1 MKKILLIAAVSL
13 FSMTAFAQKF
23 AHVNFQELVQL
34 MPEADQARA
43 TLSEAQ
49 KNAQETYQTMVEEF
63 NSKYSKYQQGVSSY
77 TQATRKA
84 KEDELSE
91 IQRRIQE
98 FQQNVQAELAEQ
110 QEQLFAPIYKK
121 AQDKINELATKA
133 GYIYV
138 FDKGSVHYL
147 DPAQSVDLTPIARK
161 ELGVAEGRTLETLQA
176 ELQAQAQAA
185 QAAQQ

>member
-13 FSMTAFAQKF
+13 FGMTAFAQPKF

-43 TLSEAQ
+43 TITEAQ
-49 KNAQETYQTMVEEF
+49 KNAQDTYQAMVEEF
-63 NSKYSKYQQGVSSY
+63 NTKYSKYQQNVNSY

-84 KEDELSE
+84 KEDELTE
-91 IQRRIQE
+91 IQRRVQE
-98 FQQNVQAELAEQ
+98 FQQNVQAELAQQ

-121 AQDKINELATKA
+121 AQEKIDELAKA
-133 GYIYV
+133 GGYIYV
-138 FDKGSVHYL
+138 FDKSSVHYL
-147 DPAQSVDLTPIARK
+147 DPAQSVDLTPKART
-161 ELGVAEGRTLETLQA
+161 ELGIAADRTMESLQA
-176 ELQAQAQAA
+176 ELQAQAQA